1 MNQNEFFNILMD
13 GLKDFPESKLR
24 DIISYYDNK
33 FTHGISLGKTEE
45 EIITELGNP
54 NLIVNQYKS
63 EFLDAE
69 DSSTPFNTEG
79 SSSSE
84 TKNSTIEKLNY
95 EFSSDTILTN
105 NTSDSFTTIENNST
119 GFNDYD
125 EISLKDNY
133 FNSTSPIN
141 NSKIATDDE
150 ILSTA
155 NITSSNYNTD
165 QSSNSF
171 TINDTLDNSEGILT
185 AQNNLNSNLDSSL
198 NDSNLDDAKYSPPH
212 ENINSNTDFY
222 NLYTNNQ
229 PVESN
234 EGNYTNNTSDRQN
247 YNYNSSNSNS
257 KNSQST
263 VNLIL
268 KICIIVVTLL
278 IFSPVITGII
288 GCIIGLFGV
297 AISILVGSIGL
308 LVGGTFTSLVGVPN
322 VPLFVANFP
331 YPVIVLFSLGSISL
345 SLFLTLVFY
354 YLCKFFVRLLIKAYR
369 ALKLKGGDL

>member
-33 FTHGISLGKTEE
+33 FTHGISIGKTEE

-63 EFLDAE
+63 EFLDTE
-69 DSSTPFNTEG
+69 NSSTPFNNE
-79 SSSSE
+79 SIASSE
-84 TKNSTIEKLNY
+84 AKNSTIEKLNY
-95 EFSSDTILTN
+95 EFNSDALLSNNTN
-105 NTSDSFTTIENNST
+105 NNSTASENNSPE
-119 GFNDYD
+119 FSDDNL
-125 EISLKDNY
+125 EFSSKDNY
-133 FNSTSPIN
+133 FNSISSIN
-141 NSKIATDDE
+141 DSKIATDDE
-150 ILSTA
+150 ISSTA
-155 NITSSNYNTD
+155 NISSSNDNTN
-165 QSSNSF
+165 QSNNDF
-171 TINDTLDNSEGILT
+171 GINDTFDNAEGILM
-185 AQNNLNSNLDSSL
+185 AKNNLDRNLDSSL
-198 NDSNLDDAKYSPPH
+198 NGSNLDDAKYSTPN
-212 ENINSNTDFY
+212 ENINSNNDFY

-234 EGNYTNNTSDRQN
+234 EDNSNNNASDTPNY
-247 YNYNSSNSNS
+247 SSSHLNS

-297 AISILVGSIGL
+297 SISILVGSIGL
-308 LVGGTFTSLVGVPN
+308 LVGGTFTSLVGIPN

-354 YLCKFFVRLLIKAYR
+354 YLCKFFIRLLIKSYR
-369 ALKLKGGDL
+369 ALKFKGGDL

>member
-13 GLKDFPESKLR
+13 GLRDFPESKLR
-24 DIISYYDNK
+24 DIVSYYDNK
-33 FTHGISLGKTEE
+33 FTHGVALGKTEE

-63 EFLDAE
+63 EFLDTE
-69 DSSTPFNTEG
+69 DNPTPFNAEV

-84 TKNSTIEKLNY
+84 INNSTIEKLNY

-105 NTSDSFTTIENNST
+105 NTSNNSITSENNST
-119 GFNDYD
+119 GFND
-125 EISLKDNY
+125 EINSKDNY
-133 FNSTSPIN
+133 FNSTSSIN

-155 NITSSNYNTD
+155 NITCSNDNTS
-165 QSSNSF
+165 QSNNNF
-171 TINDTLDNSEGILT
+171 IINDAIDNPESILMT
-185 AQNNLNSNLDSSL
+185 QNNLDSNLDSSS
-198 NDSNLDDAKYSPPH
+198 NDSNLDDAKGSKPY
-212 ENINSNTDFY
+212 ENINSNNDFY

-229 PVESN
+229 PIKSD
-234 EGNYTNNTSDRQN
+234 EGNYDNNTSDSQN
-247 YNYNSSNSNS
+247 YNYNSANSNS

-268 KICIIVVTLL
+268 KICIVVVTLL

-297 AISILVGSIGL
+297 AISIFVGSIGL